1 MAKSSTRSPEQQHR
15 LAKLPAV
22 SATKLAEGMS
32 SVTHTVLSQGAVLVT
47 RHDQPAMVLVSVD
60 RFLELEAAAEPNL
73 DALTHQF
80 DELFSRMQDPEAA
93 GRMGEAFSMTPAQLG
108 KAAVRSAK

>member
-1 MAKSSTRSPEQQHR
+1 MAKSSTRSRDQQHR
-15 LAKLPAV
+15 LTQLPTV
-22 SATKLAEGMS
+22 SATQLAEGMS

-73 DALTHQF
+73 DALTQQF
-80 DELFSRMQDPEAA
+80 DELFSRMQGPDAA
-93 GRMGEAFSMTPAQLG
+93 RRMGEAFSMTPAKLG
-108 KAAVRSAK
+108 KAAARAAK